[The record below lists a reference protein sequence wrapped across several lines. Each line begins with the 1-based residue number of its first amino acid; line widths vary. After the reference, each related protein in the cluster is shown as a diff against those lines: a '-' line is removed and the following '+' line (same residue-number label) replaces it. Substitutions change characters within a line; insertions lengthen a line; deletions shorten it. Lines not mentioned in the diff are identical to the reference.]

1 MEFYYLLGL
10 TRDNLIPKIKDRK
23 GKAAM
28 FEIRYSAQA
37 RQFLR
42 KANKADADRIRAKIE
57 QYAEA
62 PDSLKN
68 QIKRLQGLPY
78 YRLRVGDYRVIFNE
92 TGAIMKIE
100 KIGKRGDVY
109 RGV

>member
-1 MEFYYLLGL
+1 
-10 TRDNLIPKIKDRK
+10 
-23 GKAAM
+23 M

-57 QYAEA
+57 QYAQA

-78 YRLRVGDYRVIFNE
+78 YR
-92 TGAIMKIE
+92 
-100 KIGKRGDVY
+100 
-109 RGV
+109 